1 MGGFIVA
8 GTHSGAGKTSITLGI
23 MAYLKAQGLHVQGF
37 KVGPDFI
44 DPGHHKKITNIP
56 SHNLDTWMIKP
67 WCNRALYNF
76 YSKNTDISEIEGV
89 MGIFDGFSPI
99 SEIGSTAHLAKVLN
113 LPVVLVVDASSM
125 ARSIAALILGFTK
138 FDPDLNIA
146 GIIFNKV
153 GSDAHIDIIKKAIKH
168 YVDIPCFGFFKKQ
181 RDIKLSSR
189 HLGLVTAEED
199 IWDKQKVSHL
209 IEWTQ
214 RSITDEFKNFIKANT
229 KKKKKNR
236 TKQLKKTRTKIAI
249 AMDRSFCFYYQN
261 NLDLLKY
268 MGAELTFFS
277 PIKDKNLPKGIKGI
291 YIGGGY
297 PELYLKDLSN
307 NDSMKDEI
315 KRFVEDYGVL
325 YAECGGFM
333 YLMEYISRDENNP
346 QKVVGIFPFK
356 TLLQKRLVSLG
367 YREVEFL
374 ENLPIGPKGLVVRG
388 HEFHYSI
395 AEGLKDY
402 PNVYKVKTRDGN
414 LKNSFGVR
422 YKNCVASY
430 IHLHFSSNL
439 LIAKYFV
446 LSCKGI

>member
-1 MGGFIVA
+1 MGGFIIA

-23 MAYLKAQGLHVQGF
+23 MAYLKSQGLHVQGF

-67 WCNRALYNF
+67 WCNKALYNF
-76 YSKNTDISEIEGV
+76 YSKNADISIIEGV

-113 LPVVLVVDASSM
+113 LPVILVVDASSM
-125 ARSIAALILGFTK
+125 ARSIAALVLGFTK
-138 FDPDLNIA
+138 FDPDLNVA

-153 GSDAHIDIIKKAIKH
+153 GSDTHIDIIKKAIKH
-168 YVDIPCFGFFKKQ
+168 YIDIPCFGFFKKQ
-181 RDIKLSSR
+181 KHIELSSR

-199 IWDKQKVSHL
+199 IWNKEKIHHL
-209 IEWTQ
+209 IKWTQ
-214 RSITDEFKNFIKANT
+214 NSVTDDFKKFIKRHI
-229 KKKKKNR
+229 KKKNINK
-236 TKQLKKTRTKIAI
+236 KQFKGFKTKIAI
-249 AMDRSFCFYYQN
+249 AMDRAFCFYYQN

-277 PIKDKNLPKGIKGI
+277 PIKDKKLPQGIKGI

-297 PELYLKDLSN
+297 PELYINELSN
-307 NDSMKDEI
+307 NNSMKNEI
-315 KRFVEDYGVL
+315 KRFVEDHGIL

-333 YLMEYISRDENNP
+333 YLMESISRDENNP
-346 QKVVGIFPFK
+346 YEVIGIFPFK
-356 TLLQKRLVSLG
+356 TLLQKKLVSLG

-388 HEFHYSI
+388 HEFHYSL
-395 AEGLKDY
+395 AQGLKNY
-402 PNVYKVKTRDGN
+402 PNIYKVKTRDGD

-446 LSCKGI
+446 HSCKGI